1 MLMIIGHYKKADI
14 TNKSDIAN
22 KKGSVYVHSA
32 CNVTLLMSFLINIE
46 KTMPSPRCP
55 AATPSRGT
63 FSIAVPGPPRPA

>member
-32 CNVTLLMSFLINIE
+32 CNVTLLMSFLFNIE
-46 KTMPSPRCP
+46 KLCLPRGGPRDFFDPC
-55 AATPSRGT
+55 
-63 FSIAVPGPPRPA
+63 PGPAPPRLNY